1 MKIKNIIFDFGGV
14 LVDWNPRYLYQ
25 KVFEDETQMEYF
37 LQHICTETWNLQQDK
52 DRTLLEG
59 TQLLQQQ
66 FPEYAHL
73 IQLFYDQW
81 EVMLK
86 GEITE
91 NVKLLP
97 LLKKNYPLYG
107 LTNWSAET
115 FPIALRRFPFFSLF
129 DGIVVSGEEKVIKP
143 DEAIFKI
150 LLNRYQIKATE
161 SLFIDDNIN
170 NIHAANMLGFKT
182 IHINNE
188 IDLEKE
194 LKKMNLM

>member
-25 KVFEDETQMEYF
+25 KVFENETQMEYF

-52 DRTLLEG
+52 DRTLQEG